1 MKLSKCC
8 DAEIKFG
15 MVDDR
20 VGHGIHEETE
30 CSNCGELFPE
40 EYDDEE
46 EKDDEEE
53 YDDEEEKESDLL
65 SFYKDKQSGEVL
77 DETEL
82 DDVVDMGDNLDSFY
96 LIGDFKTKEEAIN
109 HLNSKA

>member
-15 MVDDR
+15 IVDDR
-20 VGHGIHEETE
+20 VGHGMHEETE

-46 EKDDEEE
+46 
-53 YDDEEEKESDLL
+53 SDLL
-65 SFYKDKQSGEVL
+65 SFYRDKQSGEVFTEEEML
-77 DETEL
+77 DL
-82 DDVVDMGDNLDSFY
+82 VDEGDNLDSFY
-96 LIGDFKTKEEAIN
+96 LIGDFETHEEAIN
-109 HLNSKA
+109 HLNFKA

>member
-20 VGHGIHEETE
+20 VGHGMNEETE

-46 EKDDEEE
+46 
-53 YDDEEEKESDLL
+53 SDLL
-65 SFYKDKQSGEVL
+65 SFYRDKQSGEVFTEEEML
-77 DETEL
+77 DL
-82 DDVVDMGDNLDSFY
+82 VDEGDNLDSFY
-96 LIGDFKTKEEAIN
+96 LIGDFETHEEAIN
-109 HLNSKA
+109 HLNFKA

>member
-1 MKLSKCC
+1 MQLSKCC

-20 VGHGIHEETE
+20 VGHGMHEETE

-46 EKDDEEE
+46 
-53 YDDEEEKESDLL
+53 SDLL
-65 SFYKDKQSGEVL
+65 SFYRDKQSGEVFTEEEML
-77 DETEL
+77 DL
-82 DDVVDMGDNLDSFY
+82 VDEGDNLDSFY
-96 LIGDFKTKEEAIN
+96 LIGDFETHEEAIN
-109 HLNSKA
+109 HLNFKA

>member
-1 MKLSKCC
+1 MQLSKCC

-20 VGHGIHEETE
+20 VGHGMHEETE

-46 EKDDEEE
+46 
-53 YDDEEEKESDLL
+53 SDLL
-65 SFYKDKQSGEVL
+65 SFYRDKQSGEVFTGEEML
-77 DETEL
+77 DL
-82 DDVVDMGDNLDSFY
+82 VDEDDNLNSFY
-96 LIGDFKTKEEAIN
+96 LIGDFETHEEAIN
-109 HLNSKA
+109 HLNFKFSKMVFKIFIDK

>member
-30 CSNCGELFPE
+30 CSNCGDLFP
-40 EYDDEE
+40 
-46 EKDDEEE
+46 EE

-77 DETEL
+77 DEGEL

-109 HLNSKA
+109 HLNSRA

>member
-20 VGHGIHEETE
+20 VGHGMHEETE
-30 CSNCGELFPE
+30 CSNCGDLFPE
-40 EYDDEE
+40 EYDD
-46 EKDDEEE
+46 DEE
-53 YDDEEEKESDLL
+53 YDDEESDLL
-65 SFYKDKQSGEVL
+65 SFYRDKQSGEVFTEEEML
-77 DETEL
+77 DL
-82 DDVVDMGDNLDSFY
+82 VADDDQQLDSFY

-109 HLNSKA
+109 HLNSRA

>member
-1 MKLSKCC
+1 MQLSKCC

-15 MVDDR
+15 MVDDH
-20 VGHGIHEETE
+20 VGHGMHEERE

-46 EKDDEEE
+46 
-53 YDDEEEKESDLL
+53 SDLL
-65 SFYKDKQSGEVL
+65 SFYRDKQSGEVL

-109 HLNSKA
+109 HLNFKA

>member
-1 MKLSKCC
+1 MQLSKCC

-20 VGHGIHEETE
+20 VGHGMHEETE

-46 EKDDEEE
+46 
-53 YDDEEEKESDLL
+53 SDLL
-65 SFYKDKQSGEVL
+65 SFYRDKQSGEVFTEEEML
-77 DETEL
+77 DL
-82 DDVVDMGDNLDSFY
+82 VDEDDNLNSFY
-96 LIGDFKTKEEAIN
+96 LIGDFETHEEAIN
-109 HLNSKA
+109 HLNFKA